1 MRAAVAERP
10 LLSMRGLRA
19 AIGPFRILEQV
30 DLEVHESETLVLLG
44 RNGAGKTTT
53 LRSIMGFLEAVGGT
67 IELAGEEIRGLGVDE
82 VARRG
87 VAYVPEDR
95 GIFATLTVEENLR
108 VAARPG
114 PVWDRVLDGFP
125 VVRERLGA
133 RAGDLSGGQ
142 QQMLSVARA
151 LLREPRLLLL
161 DEPSTGLAPTVITEL
176 VETLRALQSGMTLLL
191 VEQNLQFARELGRRF
206 VILEEG
212 RTVASGPMS
221 ELTDDSSLTERYL
234 ALPGASESA

>member
-1 MRAAVAERP
+1 VADIP
-10 LLSMRGLRA
+10 LLAVRGLSA
-19 AIGPFRILEQV
+19 SIGPFRILDGV
-30 DLEVHESETLVLLG
+30 DLEVREGETLVLLG

-53 LRSIMGFLEAVGGT
+53 LRSIMGFLAAIDGSIQLDGK
-67 IELAGEEIRGLGVDE
+67 EISGLDVNE

-87 VAYVPEDR
+87 VGYVPEDR
-95 GIFATLTVEENLR
+95 GIFSTLTVEENLR
-108 VAARPG
+108 VAAEPG
-114 PVWDRVLDGFP
+114 PGWERVLDSFP
-125 VVRERLGA
+125 VVRERLAA

-151 LLREPRLLLL
+151 LLREPRVLIL

-176 VETLRALQSGMTLLL
+176 VHTLRALQAGMTLLL
-191 VEQNLQFARELGRRF
+191 VEQNLHVARELGRRF

-212 RTVASGPMS
+212 RTVASGAMR

-234 ALPGASESA
+234 ALPGTGQPA